1 MAAVACC
8 YQLQNAKPIR
18 QPPRG
23 RCRVLLAVTERE
35 AYTAATPWPLSRVV
49 SSYRTRSLY
58 GSHPVA
64 IGVAQS
70 SIADIRLKRN
80 KGANISLIYAI
91 SVGLGIDLTE
101 FFNSEFF
108 KAENIT
114 D

>member
-1 MAAVACC
+1 MTLADALSARLEELMKEKEITQ
-8 YQLQNAKPIR
+8 YRLSQL
-18 QPPRG
+18 
-23 RCRVLLAVTERE
+23 
-35 AYTAATPWPLSRVV
+35 S
-49 SSYRTRSLY
+49 
-58 GSHPVA
+58 
-64 IGVAQS
+64 GVAQS

-80 KGANISLIYAI
+80 KGANILLIYAI

>member
-1 MAAVACC
+1 M
-8 YQLQNAKPIR
+8 
-18 QPPRG
+18 
-23 RCRVLLAVTERE
+23 LLAVAERE
-35 AYTAATPWPLSRVV
+35 AYTAATPWSLSRVV
-49 SSYRTRSLY
+49 TSYRTRSLY
-58 GSHPVA
+58 GNRPVA

-91 SVGLGIDLTE
+91 SAGLGIDLTE

>member
-1 MAAVACC
+1 MTLADALSARLEELMKEKEITQ
-8 YQLQNAKPIR
+8 YRLLQL
-18 QPPRG
+18 
-23 RCRVLLAVTERE
+23 
-35 AYTAATPWPLSRVV
+35 S
-49 SSYRTRSLY
+49 
-58 GSHPVA
+58 
-64 IGVAQS
+64 GVAQS

-101 FFNSEFF
+101 FFNSDFF